1 MINLSFLPFALSVF
15 TFFSVNTF
23 IIKNFKLPSLF
34 LTFPNNPVL
43 KLLVKA
49 EHGSLVRVR

>member
-23 IIKNFKLPSLF
+23 IIKHFKLPSLF

-49 EHGSLVRVR
+49 ERGSLVRVR